1 MRQSFLSSC
10 IQIVDN
16 LNIVHYHINM
26 IKHSVRY
33 FLSKPIRAVWDRDL
47 SKWWYSATDVV
58 FALTDSK
65 NPRIYWNAIKR
76 RNPELNAFCRQLKLY
91 SNDNKKYPADVV
103 DENGIRKLGRI
114 LRSKNNIEFE
124 KWLDGSL
131 DPIDEQSK
139 KKAYD
144 FYQTELI
151 EEEEIGKTV
160 ALQKIHAYLFEGLYP
175 FAGKTRTKTISK
187 GGFTF
192 ANGDFLPQTLNDI
205 DKMPDHT
212 FDEIVDKYIEMN
224 VAHPFMEGNG
234 RSTRIWLDLLFINRL
249 SKCVDW
255 SKIEKKEYLD
265 AMIVSPMK
273 PEPIHKLLSNA
284 LTSDINNRELFLK
297 GIDFSY
303 YYEEEE

>member
-1 MRQSFLSSC
+1 
-10 IQIVDN
+10 
-16 LNIVHYHINM
+16 M
-26 IKHSVRY
+26 IKRSIRY
-33 FLSKPIRAVWDRDL
+33 FLNKPIRAIWDSEL

-58 FALTDSK
+58 LVLTDSK

-76 RNPELNAFCRQLKLY
+76 RNPELHAFCRQLRLY
-91 SNDNKKYPADVV
+91 ADDGKKYLADVV
-103 DENGIRKLGRI
+103 DETGIKKLGRI

-144 FYQTELI
+144 FYKAKLI
-151 EEEEIGKTV
+151 EEEEIGKTI
-160 ALQKIHAYLFEGLYP
+160 ALQKIHAYLYEGLYP
-175 FAGKTRTKTISK
+175 FAGKIRTRTISK

-192 ANGDFLPQTLNDI
+192 ANGDFLPQVLKGI
-205 DKMPDHT
+205 DKMADNT

-224 VAHPFMEGNG
+224 IAHPFMEGNG
-234 RSTRIWLDLLFINRL
+234 RSTRIWLDLLLINRL

-255 SKIEKKEYLD
+255 SLIEKNDYMN
-265 AMIVSPMK
+265 AMRASPYD
-273 PEPIHKLLSNA
+273 PEPIHKLLNNA
-284 LTSDINNRELFLK
+284 LTDNINDRELFLK
-297 GIDFSY
+297 GIDCSY

>member
-1 MRQSFLSSC
+1 
-10 IQIVDN
+10 
-16 LNIVHYHINM
+16 M
-26 IKHSVRY
+26 IKRSIRY
-33 FLSKPIRAVWDRDL
+33 FLNKPIRAIWDSEL

-58 FALTDSK
+58 LVLTDSK

-76 RNPELNAFCRQLKLY
+76 RNPELHAFCRQLRLY
-91 SNDNKKYPADVV
+91 ADDGKKYLADVV
-103 DENGIRKLGRI
+103 DETGIKKLGRI

-144 FYQTELI
+144 FYKTELI
-151 EEEEIGKTV
+151 EEEEIGKTI

-175 FAGKTRTKTISK
+175 FAGKIRTRTISK

-192 ANGDFLPQTLNDI
+192 ANGDFLPQVLKGI
-205 DKMPDHT
+205 DKMADNT

-224 VAHPFMEGNG
+224 IAHPFMEGNG
-234 RSTRIWLDLLFINRL
+234 RSTRIWLDLLLINRL

-255 SKIEKKEYLD
+255 SLIEKNDYMN
-265 AMIVSPMK
+265 AMRASPYD
-273 PEPIHKLLSNA
+273 PEPIHKLLNNA
-284 LTSDINNRELFLK
+284 LTDNINDRELFLK
-297 GIDFSY
+297 GIDCSY